1 MVLIE
6 GANLCLHELFEEQAR
21 RSPHA
26 PAVVDPRVSLS
37 YEELDQ
43 QAELLAAYLRKQ
55 GVGPDEVVAV
65 YMDKCVQY
73 VVACLAAMKAGGAY
87 LPLEMAYPRSMVEDV
102 LADSEPRV
110 VLTQERYEENLPE
123 SQARFCMDEG
133 WENGLDGGEASGV
146 KPTLDNLA
154 FVAYSSGTTGKPKGI
169 ANSHRAPV
177 GSYLWRFG
185 LSDYGPG
192 DRVACNVFFIWEIW
206 RPLLRGGT
214 TVTIPDDVI
223 YDPTA
228 LLDFLQKFQITE
240 VLMTPSLLES
250 VLNVGGEEVGEKL
263 AALKV
268 LWLNGEVVTKTLARR
283 VLSALPGTRA
293 LNGYS
298 ISETHEVAAGDL
310 RELVDNPH
318 STHCPVGQLRDPD
331 LLYVLDEDKE
341 PLPVGEAGE
350 VYVGGDGLARG
361 YVNRP
366 ETTAERFIEDPFA
379 SHPEARMYRT
389 GDKGRLL
396 PDGNLEIL
404 GRVDFM
410 VKVRGY
416 SIELGAVE
424 AAIEE
429 NLAVHNCVVVAD
441 GAEGEDKRLVAYLV
455 PDVDEAGERYAGWS
469 IDPKT
474 GRSPE
479 VRRVLQSSLPH
490 YAIPAVYVE
499 LENLPLQA
507 TTGKV
512 DRAELPE
519 PPPRVESGPRQPVEK
534 LSADAPRSE
543 KEALLVRLFEEV
555 LRLEPGDVEREDDF
569 FDVGG
574 HSLAAAELLSGVEE
588 AFGARLSV
596 NALLKNPTAAGLCDA
611 VEAAHKDGTEALEA
625 NVGPDLFAEATLDP
639 DIVPDGPAEDTLALH
654 RSRRIFLTGATGFLG
669 AFLLDS
675 LLARTQATVYCLV
688 RPPKDG
694 SPMAPIRDNLR
705 GYGLWRAG
713 QERRIVPVAGDLGEP
728 LLGVAEEKFEELSR
742 EVDVVIHAAARVNL
756 VYPYDALKPA
766 NVDGT
771 REVLRLACQ
780 RKTKPLHFVST
791 NGIFPPGGHKCEEEA
806 DLDTLAGAR
815 EDGYGQ
821 TKWVAEKLV
830 RQAAD
835 RGLPV
840 SVYRPGNI
848 AGHSISG
855 VSNPRDFLG
864 AVIAES
870 LRIGAAPRIEG
881 WRVEMTPVDFVSG
894 AICHLADK
902 PESAGRTFHLA
913 EPDPVPA
920 DKVFGWFG
928 EMGYPLEQL
937 DYPEWLEAWRSAPN
951 PESGG
956 GVVEGVLS
964 GAAPEAHE
972 LWDGNLY
979 DDSNTRQV
987 LEKTGL
993 HRPDLDSS
1001 LLGNYARHF
1010 ADRGWVESPPEKPAR
1025 GARRG

>member
-1 MVLIE
+1 M
-6 GANLCLHELFEEQAR
+6 GAKF
-21 RSPHA
+21 P
-26 PAVVDPRVSLS
+26 DP
-37 YEELDQ
+37 E
-43 QAELLAAYLRKQ
+43 
-55 GVGPDEVVAV
+55 
-65 YMDKCVQY
+65 
-73 VVACLAAMKAGGAY
+73 
-87 LPLEMAYPRSMVEDV
+87 
-102 LADSEPRV
+102 
-110 VLTQERYEENLPE
+110 
-123 SQARFCMDEG
+123 
-133 WENGLDGGEASGV
+133 
-146 KPTLDNLA
+146 PTLDSLA
-154 FVAYSSGTTGKPKGI
+154 FVSYSSGTTGKPKGI
-169 ANSHRAPV
+169 SNPHRAAV
-177 GSYLWRFG
+177 GCYLWRYG
-185 LSDYGPG
+185 LGDYGPG
-192 DRVACNVFFIWEIW
+192 DRVACNVFFIWEIF

-223 YDPTA
+223 YDPLA
-228 LLDFLQKFQITE
+228 LLNFLENFQITE

-250 VLNVGGEEVGEKL
+250 VLNVGGDAVGVKL
-263 AALKV
+263 SGLKT
-268 LWLNGEVVTKTLARR
+268 LWLNGEVVTGLLARR
-283 VLSALPGTRA
+283 VLATLPEARV
-293 LNGYS
+293 LNTYS

-310 RELVDNPH
+310 RELVDNLH
-318 STHCPVGQLRDPD
+318 STHCPVGRPRDPE
-331 LLYVLDEDKE
+331 LTYVLDEDKN

-350 VYVGGDGLARG
+350 LYVGGDGLARG
-361 YVNRP
+361 YLNRP
-366 ETTAERFIEDPFA
+366 ETTAERFTENPFV
-379 SHPEARMYRT
+379 SDPEARMYRT

-429 NLAVHNCVVVAD
+429 NLAVYNCVVVSD

-455 PDVDEAGERYAGWS
+455 PDAGDDDRYTGWS
-469 IDPKT
+469 IDRKT

-490 YAIPAVYVE
+490 YAIPAVFVE
-499 LENLPLQA
+499 VESLPLQA

-519 PPPRVESGPRQPVEK
+519 PPPRVESAPQQPVEK
-534 LSADAPRSE
+534 LSADASRPE
-543 KEALLVRLFEEV
+543 KEARLVRLFEDV
-555 LRLEPGDVEREDDF
+555 LRLEAGDVTSEDDF

-574 HSLAAAELLSGVEE
+574 HSLAAAELISQVEE
-588 AFGARLSV
+588 SFDARLSV
-596 NALLKNPTAAGLCDA
+596 NILLQNPTVVGLCDA
-611 VEAAHKDGTEALEA
+611 VEATQRDGVEASGT
-625 NVGPDLFAEATLDP
+625 NIGPDLFAEATLDP
-639 DIVPDGPAEDTLALH
+639 DIVPEGVAEDTLALH
-654 RSRRIFLTGATGFLG
+654 RSRRIFLTGSTGFLG

-675 LLARTQATVYCLV
+675 LLSRTQATVYCLV

-694 SPMAPIRDNLR
+694 NTMTPIRENLR
-705 GYGLWRAG
+705 QYGLWRTG
-713 QERRIVPVAGDLGEP
+713 RERRIIPVAGDLGEP
-728 LLGVAEEKFEELSR
+728 LLGIAQERFDALAR

-756 VYPYDALKPA
+756 VYPYDALKDV

-771 REVLRLACQ
+771 REVLRLAC
-780 RKTKPLHFVST
+780 RTKTKPLHFVST
-791 NGIFPPGGHKCEEEA
+791 NGIFPPGGHRCEEDA
-806 DLDTLAGAR
+806 DLDALAGAR

-830 RQAAD
+830 RQAAE

-902 PESAGRTFHLA
+902 PQSAGRTFHLA

-920 DKVFGWFG
+920 DRVFGWFG

-937 DYPEWLEAWRSAPN
+937 DYPDWLEARRSAPN
-951 PESGG
+951 PEAGG

-979 DDSNTRQV
+979 DDSNTRRV
-987 LEKTGL
+987 LEKTSMRRPGL
-993 HRPDLDSS
+993 NPS

-1010 ADRGWVESPPEKPAR
+1010 ADRGWVETPPEKLR
-1025 GARRG
+1025 GGRRG